1 MSSFFHRRF
10 QPRQQLI
17 HVIRQRSLE
26 FTITLR
32 SGMNETEGLCMKH
45 LPLDHWQNLPL
56 QKNVSFP
63 PMPLDPVNRIP
74 HNGMTYMG

>member
-32 SGMNETEGLCMKH
+32 FGMNETEGLCMKH
-45 LPLDHWQNLPL
+45 LPLDHWFAPGKGSACQE
-56 QKNVSFP
+56 
-63 PMPLDPVNRIP
+63 RAEC
-74 HNGMTYMG
+74 T